1 MYEDVIGP
9 GRFNPIP
16 KKVLPFPLENIEE
29 TLADVYFEMD
39 KIRKRIEVVKRN
51 NVTSLTEV
59 RLKQLGKMQYKIN
72 PAMNLVRDLT
82 KDLDGDRGCALSVL
96 GRRRPLATFLRG
108 GTRNTYGR
116 WCRWLVRSTR

>member
-1 MYEDVIGP
+1 MYEDMIGP
-9 GRFNPIP
+9 GGVNPIP

-51 NVTSLTEV
+51 NVTSLTEM

-72 PAMNLVRDLT
+72 TAMNLVRDLT
-82 KDLDGDRGCALSVL
+82 KYLDS
-96 GRRRPLATFLRG
+96 FWI
-108 GTRNTYGR
+108 N
-116 WCRWLVRSTR
+116 

>member
-9 GRFNPIP
+9 GGFNPIP

-72 PAMNLVRDLT
+72 TAMNLVRDLA
-82 KDLDGDRGCALSVL
+82 KDLDS
-96 GRRRPLATFLRG
+96 FWI
-108 GTRNTYGR
+108 N
-116 WCRWLVRSTR
+116 

>member
-1 MYEDVIGP
+1 MDNNILGP
-9 GRFNPIP
+9 GGFNPVP

-29 TLADVYFEMD
+29 QLADVYFEMD

-72 PAMNLVRDLT
+72 TAMGLIRDLT
-82 KDLDGDRGCALSVL
+82 KDLDG
-96 GRRRPLATFLRG
+96 FWI
-108 GTRNTYGR
+108 N
-116 WCRWLVRSTR
+116 

>member
-1 MYEDVIGP
+1 MYEDMIGP
-9 GRFNPIP
+9 GGVNPIP

-51 NVTSLTEV
+51 NVTSLTEM

-72 PAMNLVRDLT
+72 TAMNLVRDLT
-82 KDLDGDRGCALSVL
+82 KDLDS
-96 GRRRPLATFLRG
+96 FWI
-108 GTRNTYGR
+108 N
-116 WCRWLVRSTR
+116 